1 MSRNRSFKSF
11 VIVLLLAA
19 LAAAQDVAS
28 FEKRT
33 TVKKLDNGLTVV
45 ICERPEAPVFS
56 FFTHVDAGSVQDP
69 LGQTGLAHM
78 FEHMA
83 FKGTDKIG
91 TKDYAAE
98 KVALEKVEQTYAA
111 YIAERDKPV
120 GRDEK
125 KLKDLEK
132 AWKDAVAE
140 ADKYVKPNEFPQ
152 IVEING
158 GEDLNANTSDDE
170 TNYFY
175 SFPENRLELWAYL
188 ESERFLHPVMR
199 EFYKER
205 NVVIE
210 ERRMRV
216 DSNPIGRLLEQFT
229 TAAFQAHEYHRP
241 TIGWMSDLNSFSA
254 TDAKKFFDEYYIPSN
269 MVVTV
274 VGDVKAS
281 ETMPIIEKYFGRIP
295 SRPRPDERTTTEP
308 PQNAERRVVLQDMS
322 QPLYLE
328 GYHRP
333 DYRSPDDAVYDAIA
347 DLMSSG
353 RTSRLYRALVRDKKI
368 AADSAGFTGLPGN
381 KYPHLFA
388 FYAFPLPGH
397 KPEEMADAIHVE
409 IEKLKNEDISDEELK
424 MIKTRAKANLD
435 PQPGQQRRPG
445 QQSGFIP
452 GALRRLART
461 VPLRWTASTKSPKRT
476 FAAWLI
482 KLLFQPIV
490 QWELSKPS
498 PLLQQRTK
506 KEERNENSSPAHSP
520 FDSSCHQ
527 RGSSASR
534 CASDELAA
542 DSDSASARVSSSGA
556 EAHRTAE
563 WHGDL
568 SSGRPRTPGHRWHR
582 THPRRLAVRAREQSR
597 NAGYLRR
604 SLAHRWNQGANRG
617 STRRLP

>member
-1 MSRNRSFKSF
+1 MNCRWLKSF
-11 VIVLLLAA
+11 AMVLTLAA

-28 FEKRT
+28 FEKRI

-69 LGQTGLAHM
+69 LGETGLAHM

-91 TKDYAAE
+91 TTNYPAE
-98 KVALEKVEQTYAA
+98 KVALEKVEQAYAA

-120 GRDEK
+120 DRDEK

-140 ADKYVKPNEFPQ
+140 AEKYVKPNEFPQ

-158 GEDLNANTSDDE
+158 GEDLNANTSEDE

-229 TAAFQAHEYHRP
+229 TAAFQAHPYHRP
-241 TIGWMSDLNSFSA
+241 TIGWISDLNSFSA
-254 TDAKKFFDEYYIPSN
+254 TDAKKFFDTYYIPSN
-269 MVVTV
+269 IVVAV

-281 ETMPIIEKYFGRIP
+281 ETMPIVEKYFSRIP
-295 SRPRPDERTTTEP
+295 SHAKPDERTTTEP
-308 PQNAERRVVLQDMS
+308 PQNSERRVVLQEMS

-333 DYRSPDDAVYDAIA
+333 DYRTPDDAVYDSIA
-347 DLMSSG
+347 DLMSNG

-368 AADSAGFTGLPGN
+368 ASDSAGFTGLPGN

-397 KPEEMADAIHVE
+397 KPDEMAEAIHVE
-409 IEKLKNEDISDEELK
+409 IEKLKKEDISDEELK
-424 MIKTRAKANLD
+424 MIKTRAKANLIRSLGSNEGLASSLALYQTRYD
-435 PQPGQQRRPG
+435 DWRELFRSVDRIDKVSKADIRRVANQTFVPTN
-445 QQSGFIP
+445 
-452 GALRRLART
+452 RT
-461 VPLRWTASTKSPKRT
+461 VGIIETKP
-476 FAAWLI
+476 AA
-482 KLLFQPIV
+482 P
-490 QWELSKPS
+490 
-498 PLLQQRTK
+498 
-506 KEERNENSSPAHSP
+506 
-520 FDSSCHQ
+520 
-527 RGSSASR
+527 
-534 CASDELAA
+534 AA
-542 DSDSASARVSSSGA
+542 DQKGGA
-556 EAHRTAE
+556 
-563 WHGDL
+563 
-568 SSGRPRTPGHRWHR
+568 
-582 THPRRLAVRAREQSR
+582 Q
-597 NAGYLRR
+597 
-604 SLAHRWNQGANRG
+604 
-617 STRRLP
+617 

>member
-1 MSRNRSFKSF
+1 MSYKRFLKSF
-11 VIVLLLAA
+11 AIVVVLAVV
-19 LAAAQDVAS
+19 AAAQDLAS

-33 TVKKLDNGLTVV
+33 TVKTLDNGLTVV

-91 TKDYAAE
+91 TTDYAAE
-98 KVALEKVEQTYAA
+98 KVALEKVEQVYAA
-111 YIAERDKPV
+111 YITERDKPA
-120 GRDEK
+120 GRDEQ
-125 KLKDLEK
+125 KLKELQK
-132 AWKDAVAE
+132 GWMDAVAE
-140 ADKYVKPNEFPQ
+140 ANKYVKPNEFPQ
-152 IVEING
+152 IVENNG
-158 GEDLNANTSDDE
+158 GEDLNANTADDE

-241 TIGWMSDLNSFSA
+241 TIGWMSDLNTFSA
-254 TDAKKFFDEYYIPSN
+254 TDAKKFFDKYYIPSN
-269 MVVTV
+269 MVVAV

-281 ETMPIIEKYFGRIP
+281 ETMPVIEKYFGRIP
-295 SRPRPDERTTTEP
+295 SRPKPDERTTAEP
-308 PQNAERRVVLQDMS
+308 PQNAERRVILQDMS

-333 DYRSPDDAVYDAIA
+333 DYRSTDDAVYDAIA
-347 DLMSSG
+347 DLMSNG

-397 KPEEMADAIHVE
+397 KPDEMADAIHVE

-424 MIKTRAKANLD
+424 MIKTRAKANLIRGLGSNEGLAND
-435 PQPGQQRRPG
+435 LAIYQARYDDWRELFRSVDRINKVSKADIRRVAKQTFVP
-445 QQSGFIP
+445 
-452 GALRRLART
+452 ANRT
-461 VPLRWTASTKSPKRT
+461 VGIIETKV
-476 FAAWLI
+476 AA
-482 KLLFQPIV
+482 P
-490 QWELSKPS
+490 
-498 PLLQQRTK
+498 
-506 KEERNENSSPAHSP
+506 
-520 FDSSCHQ
+520 
-527 RGSSASR
+527 
-534 CASDELAA
+534 AA
-542 DSDSASARVSSSGA
+542 DQQGGA
-556 EAHRTAE
+556 
-563 WHGDL
+563 
-568 SSGRPRTPGHRWHR
+568 
-582 THPRRLAVRAREQSR
+582 Q
-597 NAGYLRR
+597 
-604 SLAHRWNQGANRG
+604 
-617 STRRLP
+617 

>member
-1 MSRNRSFKSF
+1 MSRNRSLKSS

-98 KVALEKVEQTYAA
+98 KVALEKVEQAYAA

-132 AWKDAVAE
+132 AWRDAVAE

-295 SRPRPDERTTTEP
+295 SRPQPDERTTTEP
-308 PQNAERRVVLQDMS
+308 PQNAERRVVLQDTS

-424 MIKTRAKANLD
+424 MIKTRAKANLIRSLGSNEGLANNLALYQARYD
-435 PQPGQQRRPG
+435 DWRELFRSVDRIDKVTKADIRRVANQTFVPTN
-445 QQSGFIP
+445 
-452 GALRRLART
+452 RT
-461 VPLRWTASTKSPKRT
+461 VGIIETKP
-476 FAAWLI
+476 AA
-482 KLLFQPIV
+482 
-490 QWELSKPS
+490 
-498 PLLQQRTK
+498 
-506 KEERNENSSPAHSP
+506 PAAN
-520 FDSSCHQ
+520 Q
-527 RGSSASR
+527 KG
-534 CASDELAA
+534 
-542 DSDSASARVSSSGA
+542 GA
-556 EAHRTAE
+556 
-563 WHGDL
+563 
-568 SSGRPRTPGHRWHR
+568 
-582 THPRRLAVRAREQSR
+582 Q
-597 NAGYLRR
+597 
-604 SLAHRWNQGANRG
+604 
-617 STRRLP
+617 